1 MADLFELK
9 PELLRLKGSKPK
21 VQFEGQEAGAGNI
34 SIQEDGGEI
43 KVVDESA
50 SAVLTT
56 LTKLRKNVSVVRIPQ
71 CGAAG
76 DTWERAILYACQDL
90 EVVEAGI
97 VPDSSFGQANDYATL
112 KVVNKGTD
120 GSGNTELC
128 SKAFDSAVNAYV
140 FTSFGTISNG
150 SVSEGEV
157 LALKKEV
164 TGNGQQVPTSAI
176 VLVVKV

>member
-1 MADLFELK
+1 MAIPTRVVAVGNK
-9 PELLRLKGSKPK
+9 PRLVLHGTEENGK
-21 VQFEGQEAGAGNI
+21 VI
-34 SIQEDGGEI
+34 SIVEDTGVI
-43 KVVDESA
+43 QVYDESA
-50 SAVLTT
+50 EAVITT
-56 LTKLRKNVSVVRIPQ
+56 LDKLRQVVSMVRIPE
-71 CGAAG
+71 CGAAS
-76 DTWERAILYACQDL
+76 DTWERAVLYAWEDL
-90 EVVEAGI
+90 EVIEAGI
-97 VPDSSFGQANDYATL
+97 VPDVSFGQTDNYATL
-112 KVVNKGTD
+112 SVVNKGAD

-164 TGNGQQVPTSAI
+164 TGNGQQVPASAI